1 MKNLILFAML
11 TLLAVGCVKQEPIPQ
26 TELTGIWKLNG
37 YSSSNYKVEITQD
50 GYLYWWNY
58 NDIFNNIEEFE
69 VDYNINRN
77 EMKLYF
83 SGENRMIHQIR
94 IYRERNG
101 RLYFSVPITG
111 LDADGNTITNTDTY
125 YKMN

>member
-26 TELTGIWKLNG
+26 SELTGIWKLNG

-58 NDIFNNIEEFE
+58 NDIFNNIEEF
-69 VDYNINRN
+69 
-77 EMKLYF
+77 
-83 SGENRMIHQIR
+83 
-94 IYRERNG
+94 
-101 RLYFSVPITG
+101 
-111 LDADGNTITNTDTY
+111 
-125 YKMN
+125 